1 MRHLAGYPAAESSDR
16 LGVSGVVVEGLCADP
31 ERIPTVAERA
41 ANSPSPPHVDPP
53 ATPSYQTL
61 TGLGVGVTVIA
72 ALYFGKDILLPIT
85 VAVLLSFV
93 LSPLVGALRRLRIPR
108 VVAVVFSVGL
118 ALAIIGGVG
127 ALLGSQIVEVAGDLP
142 LYQTTIEKK
151 VEVLRKATLGRIAEV
166 ASRFRGTLGQAGQI
180 SPPPASPAGEQEA
193 RPEQTPVPVEVRQ
206 PPPDPVA
213 LATRILTPVL
223 HPLAAAAIIFIVTI
237 FILLQQDDLRDRVIR
252 LFGSRD
258 LHRTTLAMDDA
269 ARRLSRFFLIQ
280 LGINTT
286 FGVIIAAGLYFIGLP
301 SPLLWGILAALL
313 RFVPYIGSYVAAG
326 IPILLAAAV
335 DPSWSLTLWVAALFL
350 VTEPIIG
357 QLVEPMLYGRS
368 TGLSPISVVI
378 SAIFWG
384 WLWGPVGLILS
395 TPLTLCLVV
404 LGRHVKQL
412 EFLNVLFGD
421 RPALTRVEN
430 FYQRV
435 LAGDPDEVQEHA
447 EELLKEMSLSSYYDE
462 VALKGLELAA
472 RDLAR
477 GVLTRPQV
485 ERIKEAVTTLVREL
499 ADYDDVDPETAPKAS
514 PDRSAAEDLPKHPA
528 PDGAMPESLNLP
540 AKWREKPIQCVAGR
554 GPLDDATAA
563 ILAQLLEKHG
573 LGAEIVAHE
582 AVSRNA
588 IGEFRREGVPMVCVC
603 YLDMSGHTSPLRFLL
618 KRLRQRVGDARLLVA
633 LWPSDHPVIS
643 DQKIRA
649 ALSADEYV
657 TSLRDAVNACLK
669 AAQEAAAAYKRGAT
683 STSGNE
689 RPKTEGRPAEIL
701 ARADTR
707 AG

>member
-1 MRHLAGYPAAESSDR
+1 VAGIASNP
-16 LGVSGVVVEGLCADP
+16 
-31 ERIPTVAERA
+31 
-41 ANSPSPPHVDPP
+41 PSPPHVDPP

-61 TGLGVGVTVIA
+61 TGLGVGVTVVA

-93 LSPLVGALRRLRIPR
+93 LSPLVGTLRRLRIPR
-108 VVAVVFSVGL
+108 AVAVVFSVGL

-151 VEVLRKATLGRIAEV
+151 VDVLRSATLGRVAEF

-180 SPPPASPAGEQEA
+180 SPPPASPAGEQAA
-193 RPEQTPVPVEVRQ
+193 RPEQSPVPVEVRQ

-223 HPLAAAAIIFIVTI
+223 HPLAAAAIIFIVAI
-237 FILLQQDDLRDRVIR
+237 FVLLQQDDLRDRVIR

-269 ARRLSRFFLIQ
+269 ARRLSRFFLVQ
-280 LGINTT
+280 LGINAT
-286 FGVIIAAGLYFIGLP
+286 FGVIIATGLYFIGLP
-301 SPLLWGILAALL
+301 SPLLWGIIAALM

-326 IPILLAAAV
+326 VPILLAAAV
-335 DPSWSLTLWVAALFL
+335 DPGWSLTLWVAALFL
-350 VTEPIIG
+350 LTEPIIG

-404 LGRHVKQL
+404 LGRHVEQL

-462 VALKGLELAA
+462 VALKGLELAG

-485 ERIKEAVTTLVREL
+485 ERIKEAVTTLVTEL
-499 ADYDDVDPETAPKAS
+499 ADYDDVDPKTVSLAKGPIDK
-514 PDRSAAEDLPKHPA
+514 SAAQDLPKHPA
-528 PDGAMPESLNLP
+528 PAGAVPESLELP
-540 AKWREKPIQCVAGR
+540 PKWRDTKPIQCIAGR
-554 GPLDDATAA
+554 GPLDDATAT

-573 LGAEIVAHE
+573 LGADVVPHD
-582 AVSRNA
+582 AVSRNS
-588 IGEFRREGVPMVCVC
+588 IGGFKSEEVPMVCVC
-603 YLDMSGHTSPLRFLL
+603 YLDMSRHTSPLRFLL

-633 LWPSDHPVIS
+633 LWPADHPVMS
-643 DQKIRA
+643 DQKVKA
-649 ALSADEYV
+649 ALNADEYV
-657 TSLRDAVNACLK
+657 NSLRDAVNACLK
-669 AAQEAAAAYKRGAT
+669 AAQDAAAAYRRGPVT
-683 STSGNE
+683 TGGDE
-689 RPKTEGRPAEIL
+689 RPSEIL
-701 ARADTR
+701 IPEGVARADTR
-707 AG
+707 A

>member
-1 MRHLAGYPAAESSDR
+1 MAEIT
-16 LGVSGVVVEGLCADP
+16 AH
-31 ERIPTVAERA
+31 
-41 ANSPSPPHVDPP
+41 SPSPPHVDPP
-53 ATPSYQTL
+53 STPSYQTL

-93 LSPLVGALRRLRIPR
+93 LSPLVGILRRLRIPR

-142 LYQTTIEKK
+142 LYQTTIEQK
-151 VEVLRKATLGRIAEV
+151 VDVLRNATLGRIAEV

-180 SPPPASPAGEQEA
+180 SPPPASPAGEQAA
-193 RPEQTPVPVEVRQ
+193 RPEQTPVPVEVRR

-213 LATRILTPVL
+213 LATKILTPVL
-223 HPLAAAAIIFIVTI
+223 HPLAAAAIIFIVAI

-280 LGINTT
+280 LGINAT

-301 SPLLWGILAALL
+301 SPLLWGIIAALM

-326 IPILLAAAV
+326 VPILLAAAV

-350 VTEPIIG
+350 LTEPIIG

-421 RPALTRVEN
+421 RPALTKVEN

-485 ERIKEAVTTLVREL
+485 ERIKEAVTTLVTEL
-499 ADYDDVDPETAPKAS
+499 ADYDDVDPGTAPPAKAS

-528 PDGAMPESLNLP
+528 PDGAMPESLKLP

-633 LWPSDHPVIS
+633 LWPSDHPVMS
-643 DQKIRA
+643 DQKVRA

-683 STSGNE
+683 TTSGNE
-689 RPKTEGRPAEIL
+689 RPKTEGRPPEIL

>member
-1 MRHLAGYPAAESSDR
+1 
-16 LGVSGVVVEGLCADP
+16 
-31 ERIPTVAERA
+31 
-41 ANSPSPPHVDPP
+41 
-53 ATPSYQTL
+53 
-61 TGLGVGVTVIA
+61 VTVIA

-93 LSPLVGALRRLRIPR
+93 LSPLVGTLRRLRIPR

-151 VEVLRKATLGRIAEV
+151 VDVLRKATLGRIAEV

-180 SPPPASPAGEQEA
+180 SPPPASPAGEQAA

-223 HPLAAAAIIFIVTI
+223 HPLAAAAIIFIVAI

-301 SPLLWGILAALL
+301 SPLLWGIIAALM

-588 IGEFRREGVPMVCVC
+588 IGEFRREGIPMVCVC

-643 DQKIRA
+643 DQKIRV

-669 AAQEAAAAYKRGAT
+669 AAGEAAATYKRGAT
-683 STSGNE
+683 NTSGNE
-689 RPKTEGRPAEIL
+689 RAKMDGRPAEIL

>member
-1 MRHLAGYPAAESSDR
+1 MAE
-16 LGVSGVVVEGLCADP
+16 
-31 ERIPTVAERA
+31 IT

-93 LSPLVGALRRLRIPR
+93 LSPLVGTLRRLRIPR

-151 VEVLRKATLGRIAEV
+151 VDVLRKATLGRIAEV

-180 SPPPASPAGEQEA
+180 SPPPASPAGEQAA

-223 HPLAAAAIIFIVTI
+223 HPLAAAAIIFIVAI
-237 FILLQQDDLRDRVIR
+237 FILMQQDDLRDRVIR

-280 LGINTT
+280 LGINAT

-301 SPLLWGILAALL
+301 SPLLWGIIAALM

-326 IPILLAAAV
+326 VPILLAAAI

-350 VTEPIIG
+350 LTEPIIG

-485 ERIKEAVTTLVREL
+485 ECIKEAVTTLVTEL
-499 ADYDDVDPETAPKAS
+499 ADYDDVDPGTAP
-514 PDRSAAEDLPKHPA
+514 
-528 PDGAMPESLNLP
+528 
-540 AKWREKPIQCVAGR
+540 QC
-554 GPLDDATAA
+554 
-563 ILAQLLEKHG
+563 Q
-573 LGAEIVAHE
+573 
-582 AVSRNA
+582 S
-588 IGEFRREGVPMVCVC
+588 VP
-603 YLDMSGHTSPLRFLL
+603 
-618 KRLRQRVGDARLLVA
+618 
-633 LWPSDHPVIS
+633 
-643 DQKIRA
+643 
-649 ALSADEYV
+649 
-657 TSLRDAVNACLK
+657 
-669 AAQEAAAAYKRGAT
+669 
-683 STSGNE
+683 
-689 RPKTEGRPAEIL
+689 
-701 ARADTR
+701 
-707 AG
+707 

>member
-1 MRHLAGYPAAESSDR
+1 M
-16 LGVSGVVVEGLCADP
+16 
-31 ERIPTVAERA
+31 
-41 ANSPSPPHVDPP
+41 
-53 ATPSYQTL
+53 
-61 TGLGVGVTVIA
+61 
-72 ALYFGKDILLPIT
+72 
-85 VAVLLSFV
+85 
-93 LSPLVGALRRLRIPR
+93 
-108 VVAVVFSVGL
+108 
-118 ALAIIGGVG
+118 G

-151 VEVLRKATLGRIAEV
+151 VDVLRKATLGRIAEV

-180 SPPPASPAGEQEA
+180 SPPPASPAGEQA
-193 RPEQTPVPVEVRQ
+193 AQPEQTPVPVEVRQ

-223 HPLAAAAIIFIVTI
+223 HPLAAAAIIFIVAI

-280 LGINTT
+280 LGINAT

-301 SPLLWGILAALL
+301 SPLLWGIIAALM

-326 IPILLAAAV
+326 IPILLAAAI
-335 DPSWSLTLWVAALFL
+335 DPSWSLMFWVAALFL
-350 VTEPIIG
+350 LTEPIIG

-447 EELLKEMSLSSYYDE
+447 EELL
-462 VALKGLELAA
+462 
-472 RDLAR
+472 
-477 GVLTRPQV
+477 T
-485 ERIKEAVTTLVREL
+485 ERIGRAPLRRAGALEPALGRDRAGTDSDRSRER
-499 ADYDDVDPETAPKAS
+499 AGG
-514 PDRSAAEDLPKHPA
+514 DRSAAL
-528 PDGAMPESLNLP
+528 
-540 AKWREKPIQCVAGR
+540 
-554 GPLDDATAA
+554 
-563 ILAQLLEKHG
+563 
-573 LGAEIVAHE
+573 
-582 AVSRNA
+582 
-588 IGEFRREGVPMVCVC
+588 
-603 YLDMSGHTSPLRFLL
+603 
-618 KRLRQRVGDARLLVA
+618 
-633 LWPSDHPVIS
+633 
-643 DQKIRA
+643 
-649 ALSADEYV
+649 
-657 TSLRDAVNACLK
+657 
-669 AAQEAAAAYKRGAT
+669 
-683 STSGNE
+683 
-689 RPKTEGRPAEIL
+689 
-701 ARADTR
+701 
-707 AG
+707 

>member
-1 MRHLAGYPAAESSDR
+1 
-16 LGVSGVVVEGLCADP
+16 
-31 ERIPTVAERA
+31 
-41 ANSPSPPHVDPP
+41 
-53 ATPSYQTL
+53 
-61 TGLGVGVTVIA
+61 
-72 ALYFGKDILLPIT
+72 
-85 VAVLLSFV
+85 
-93 LSPLVGALRRLRIPR
+93 
-108 VVAVVFSVGL
+108 
-118 ALAIIGGVG
+118 
-127 ALLGSQIVEVAGDLP
+127 
-142 LYQTTIEKK
+142 
-151 VEVLRKATLGRIAEV
+151 
-166 ASRFRGTLGQAGQI
+166 
-180 SPPPASPAGEQEA
+180 
-193 RPEQTPVPVEVRQ
+193 
-206 PPPDPVA
+206 
-213 LATRILTPVL
+213 
-223 HPLAAAAIIFIVTI
+223 
-237 FILLQQDDLRDRVIR
+237 
-252 LFGSRD
+252 
-258 LHRTTLAMDDA
+258 
-269 ARRLSRFFLIQ
+269 
-280 LGINTT
+280 
-286 FGVIIAAGLYFIGLP
+286 
-301 SPLLWGILAALL
+301 
-313 RFVPYIGSYVAAG
+313 
-326 IPILLAAAV
+326 
-335 DPSWSLTLWVAALFL
+335 
-350 VTEPIIG
+350 
-357 QLVEPMLYGRS
+357 
-368 TGLSPISVVI
+368 
-378 SAIFWG
+378 
-384 WLWGPVGLILS
+384 
-395 TPLTLCLVV
+395 V

-485 ERIKEAVTTLVREL
+485 ECIKEAVTTLVTEL
-499 ADYDDVDPETAPKAS
+499 ADYDDVDPGTAPKAS
-514 PDRSAAEDLPKHPA
+514 PEKSAAEDLPKHPA
-528 PDGAMPESLNLP
+528 PDGAMPESLKLP
-540 AKWREKPIQCVAGR
+540 AKWRDEKPIQCVAGR

-603 YLDMSGHTSPLRFLL
+603 CLDMSGHTSPLRFLL

-701 ARADTR
+701 ALPA
-707 AG
+707 AEVPPSAVA

>member
-1 MRHLAGYPAAESSDR
+1 
-16 LGVSGVVVEGLCADP
+16 VVD
-31 ERIPTVAERA
+31 IT

-53 ATPSYQTL
+53 STPSYQTL

-93 LSPLVGALRRLRIPR
+93 LSPLVGTLRRLRIPR

-151 VEVLRKATLGRIAEV
+151 VDVLRKATLGRIAEV

-180 SPPPASPAGEQEA
+180 SPPPAPPAGEQAA

-223 HPLAAAAIIFIVTI
+223 HPLAAAAIIFIVAI

-301 SPLLWGILAALL
+301 SPLLWGIIAALM

-588 IGEFRREGVPMVCVC
+588 IGEFRREGIPMVCVC

-643 DQKIRA
+643 DQKIRV

-669 AAQEAAAAYKRGAT
+669 AAGEAAATYKRGAT
-683 STSGNE
+683 NTSGNE
-689 RPKTEGRPAEIL
+689 RAKMDGRPAEIL

>member
-1 MRHLAGYPAAESSDR
+1 M
-16 LGVSGVVVEGLCADP
+16 
-31 ERIPTVAERA
+31 
-41 ANSPSPPHVDPP
+41 
-53 ATPSYQTL
+53 
-61 TGLGVGVTVIA
+61 
-72 ALYFGKDILLPIT
+72 
-85 VAVLLSFV
+85 
-93 LSPLVGALRRLRIPR
+93 
-108 VVAVVFSVGL
+108 
-118 ALAIIGGVG
+118 
-127 ALLGSQIVEVAGDLP
+127 
-142 LYQTTIEKK
+142 
-151 VEVLRKATLGRIAEV
+151 
-166 ASRFRGTLGQAGQI
+166 
-180 SPPPASPAGEQEA
+180 
-193 RPEQTPVPVEVRQ
+193 
-206 PPPDPVA
+206 
-213 LATRILTPVL
+213 
-223 HPLAAAAIIFIVTI
+223 
-237 FILLQQDDLRDRVIR
+237 
-252 LFGSRD
+252 
-258 LHRTTLAMDDA
+258 
-269 ARRLSRFFLIQ
+269 
-280 LGINTT
+280 
-286 FGVIIAAGLYFIGLP
+286 AAG
-301 SPLLWGILAALL
+301 
-313 RFVPYIGSYVAAG
+313 V
-326 IPILLAAAV
+326 PILLAAAV

-485 ERIKEAVTTLVREL
+485 ERIKEAVTTLVTEL

-588 IGEFRREGVPMVCVC
+588 ISEFRREGMPMVCVC

-643 DQKIRA
+643 DQKIRV

-669 AAQEAAAAYKRGAT
+669 AAGEAAATYKRGAT
-683 STSGNE
+683 NTSGNE
-689 RPKTEGRPAEIL
+689 RAKMDGRPAEIL

-707 AG
+707 VG

>member
-1 MRHLAGYPAAESSDR
+1 M
-16 LGVSGVVVEGLCADP
+16 
-31 ERIPTVAERA
+31 
-41 ANSPSPPHVDPP
+41 
-53 ATPSYQTL
+53 
-61 TGLGVGVTVIA
+61 
-72 ALYFGKDILLPIT
+72 
-85 VAVLLSFV
+85 
-93 LSPLVGALRRLRIPR
+93 
-108 VVAVVFSVGL
+108 
-118 ALAIIGGVG
+118 
-127 ALLGSQIVEVAGDLP
+127 
-142 LYQTTIEKK
+142 
-151 VEVLRKATLGRIAEV
+151 
-166 ASRFRGTLGQAGQI
+166 
-180 SPPPASPAGEQEA
+180 
-193 RPEQTPVPVEVRQ
+193 
-206 PPPDPVA
+206 
-213 LATRILTPVL
+213 TPVL
-223 HPLAAAAIIFIVTI
+223 HPLAAAAIIFIVAI
-237 FILLQQDDLRDRVIR
+237 FILMQQDDLRDRVIR

-301 SPLLWGILAALL
+301 SPLLWGIIAALM

-326 IPILLAAAV
+326 VPILLAAAV

-477 GVLTRPQV
+477 GVPHPPASGAHQGGS
-485 ERIKEAVTTLVREL
+485 
-499 ADYDDVDPETAPKAS
+499 DDPRHGIGGLRRRGS
-514 PDRSAAEDLPKHPA
+514 GDR
-528 PDGAMPESLNLP
+528 
-540 AKWREKPIQCVAGR
+540 
-554 GPLDDATAA
+554 
-563 ILAQLLEKHG
+563 AQ
-573 LGAEIVAHE
+573 
-582 AVSRNA
+582 S
-588 IGEFRREGVPMVCVC
+588 VP
-603 YLDMSGHTSPLRFLL
+603 
-618 KRLRQRVGDARLLVA
+618 
-633 LWPSDHPVIS
+633 
-643 DQKIRA
+643 
-649 ALSADEYV
+649 
-657 TSLRDAVNACLK
+657 
-669 AAQEAAAAYKRGAT
+669 
-683 STSGNE
+683 
-689 RPKTEGRPAEIL
+689 
-701 ARADTR
+701 
-707 AG
+707 

>member
-1 MRHLAGYPAAESSDR
+1 VAGIASNP
-16 LGVSGVVVEGLCADP
+16 
-31 ERIPTVAERA
+31 
-41 ANSPSPPHVDPP
+41 PSPPQVDPA

-61 TGLGVGVTVIA
+61 TGLGVGVTLVA

-93 LSPLVGALRRLRIPR
+93 LSPLVGGLRRLRVPR
-108 VVAVVFSVGL
+108 AVAVVFSVGL

-127 ALLGSQIVEVAGDLP
+127 ALVGSQIVEVASDLP
-142 LYQTTIEKK
+142 LYRTTIEKK
-151 VEVLRKATLGRIAEV
+151 VDVLRGATLGRISEV
-166 ASRFRGTLGQAGQI
+166 ASRFRGTLGQADQT
-180 SPPPASPAGEQEA
+180 SPPPASPPGGQAA

-213 LATRILTPVL
+213 LATRILTPAL
-223 HPLAAAAIIFIVTI
+223 HPLAAAAIIFIVAI
-237 FILLQQDDLRDRVIR
+237 FILMQQDDLRDRVIR
-252 LFGSRD
+252 LFGSKD

-269 ARRLSRFFLIQ
+269 GRRLSRFFLVQ
-280 LGINTT
+280 LGINAA
-286 FGVIIAAGLYFIGLP
+286 FGVIIATGLYFIGLP
-301 SPLLWGILAALL
+301 SPLLWGTIGALM

-335 DPSWSLTLWVAALFL
+335 DPGWSLMLWVAALFL
-350 VTEPIIG
+350 LTEPIIG
-357 QLVEPMLYGRS
+357 QVVEPMLYGRS

-404 LGRHVKQL
+404 LGRHVEQL

-421 RPALTRVEN
+421 RPALTRFEN

-462 VALKGLELAA
+462 VALKGLKLAA

-485 ERIKEAVTTLVREL
+485 ERIKDAVTTLVSEL
-499 ADYDDVDPETAPKAS
+499 ADYDDVDPGTVPLAKEPLDK
-514 PDRSAAEDLPKHPA
+514 SATQDLPKHLAPA
-528 PDGAMPESLNLP
+528 GAVPESLELP
-540 AKWREKPIQCVAGR
+540 PKWRGEKPIQCIAGR
-554 GPLDDATAA
+554 GPLDDATAT

-573 LGAEIVAHE
+573 LGAEVVPHE

-588 IGEFRREGVPMVCVC
+588 IGGFKREGVPMVCVC

-633 LWPSDHPVIS
+633 LWPADHPAIS
-643 DQKIRA
+643 DQKVRA

-657 TSLRDAVNACLK
+657 TSLQDAVNACLK
-669 AAQEAAAAYKRGAT
+669 AARDAAAAYMRRST
-683 STSGNE
+683 TTSGNE
-689 RPKTEGRPAEIL
+689 RPKADGRPPEIL
-701 ARADTR
+701 LPDGNAPADTR
-707 AG
+707 AE

>member
-1 MRHLAGYPAAESSDR
+1 
-16 LGVSGVVVEGLCADP
+16 
-31 ERIPTVAERA
+31 
-41 ANSPSPPHVDPP
+41 
-53 ATPSYQTL
+53 
-61 TGLGVGVTVIA
+61 VGVTVVA
-72 ALYFGKDILLPIT
+72 ALYFAEDILLPIT

-93 LSPLVGALRRLRIPR
+93 LSPLVGVLRRLRIPR

-127 ALLGSQIVEVAGDLP
+127 ALVGTQIVEVAGDLP

-151 VEVLRKATLGRIAEV
+151 VGVLRGATLGRISEV

-180 SPPPASPAGEQEA
+180 SPPPASPAGGQA
-193 RPEQTPVPVEVRQ
+193 APPEQTPVPVEVHQ

-213 LATRILTPVL
+213 LARRILTPVL
-223 HPLAAAAIIFIVTI
+223 HPLASAAIVFIVAI
-237 FILLQQDDLRDRVIR
+237 FILMQQDDLRDRVIR

-269 ARRLSRFFLIQ
+269 ARRLSRFFLVQ
-280 LGINTT
+280 LGINAA
-286 FGVIIAAGLYFIGLP
+286 FGAIIATGLYFIGLP
-301 SPLLWGILAALL
+301 SPLLWGTIAALM
-313 RFVPYIGSYVAAG
+313 RFVPYVGSYVAAG
-326 IPILLAAAV
+326 LPILLAAAV
-335 DPSWSLTLWVAALFL
+335 DPGWSLMLWVAALFL
-350 VTEPIIG
+350 LTEPIIG
-357 QLVEPMLYGRS
+357 QVVEPMLYGRS

-404 LGRHVKQL
+404 LGRHVEQL

-447 EELLKEMSLSSYYDE
+447 EELLKVMSLSSYYDE

-485 ERIKEAVTTLVREL
+485 ARIKDAVTTLVTEL
-499 ADYDDVDPETAPKAS
+499 ADYDDVDPETVPIAKGS
-514 PDRSAAEDLPKHPA
+514 VDKSAAQDLPKHPA
-528 PDGAMPESLNLP
+528 PAGAVPESSELP
-540 AKWREKPIQCVAGR
+540 PKWRDEKPIQCVAGR
-554 GPLDDATAA
+554 GPLDDAAA
-563 ILAQLLEKHG
+563 TILAQLLEKHG
-573 LGAEIVAHE
+573 LGAEVVPHE

-588 IGEFRREGVPMVCVC
+588 IGGFKREGVPMVCIC
-603 YLDMSGHTSPLRFLL
+603 YLDMSSHTSPLRYLL

-633 LWPSDHPVIS
+633 LWPSDHPAMS
-643 DQKIRA
+643 DQRGRA
-649 ALSADEYV
+649 APSADEYV

-669 AAQEAAAAYKRGAT
+669 AAQDAAADYGRPSIAGR
-683 STSGNE
+683 NE
-689 RPKTEGRPAEIL
+689 RLKADERPPEIL
-701 ARADTR
+701 IPDDVAPADKR

>member
-1 MRHLAGYPAAESSDR
+1 MAE
-16 LGVSGVVVEGLCADP
+16 
-31 ERIPTVAERA
+31 IT

-180 SPPPASPAGEQEA
+180 SPPPASPAREQEA

-213 LATRILTPVL
+213 LATKILTPVL
-223 HPLAAAAIIFIVTI
+223 HPLAAAAIIFIVAI

-301 SPLLWGILAALL
+301 SPLLWGIIAALM

-357 QLVEPMLYGRS
+357 QVVEPMLYGRS

-384 WLWGPVGLILS
+384 WLWGPVGLVLS

-588 IGEFRREGVPMVCVC
+588 ISEFRREGMPMVCVC

-643 DQKIRA
+643 DQKIRV

-669 AAQEAAAAYKRGAT
+669 AAGEAAATYKRGAT
-683 STSGNE
+683 NTSGNE
-689 RPKTEGRPAEIL
+689 RAKMDGRPAEIF
-701 ARADTR
+701 ARADTP
-707 AG
+707 AGFEKAIEKALTCSAAGGS

>member
-1 MRHLAGYPAAESSDR
+1 MAE
-16 LGVSGVVVEGLCADP
+16 
-31 ERIPTVAERA
+31 IT

-93 LSPLVGALRRLRIPR
+93 LSPLVGTLRRLRIPR

-118 ALAIIGGVG
+118 ALTIIGGVG

-151 VEVLRKATLGRIAEV
+151 VDVLRKATLGRIAEV
-166 ASRFRGTLGQAGQI
+166 ASRFRGTLGQVGQI
-180 SPPPASPAGEQEA
+180 PPPASPAGEQAA

-213 LATRILTPVL
+213 LATKILTPVL

-280 LGINTT
+280 LAINTT

-326 IPILLAAAV
+326 VPILLAAAV

-485 ERIKEAVTTLVREL
+485 ERIKEAVTTLVTEL
-499 ADYDDVDPETAPKAS
+499 ADYDDVDPGTAPLDKAT
-514 PDRSAAEDLPKHPA
+514 PDRSAAQDLPKHPA
-528 PDGAMPESLNLP
+528 PAGAMPESLELP
-540 AKWREKPIQCVAGR
+540 AKWRDEKPIQCVAGR

-633 LWPSDHPVIS
+633 LWPSDHPVMS
-643 DQKIRA
+643 DQKVRA
-649 ALSADEYV
+649 ALSADDYV

-669 AAQEAAAAYKRGAT
+669 AAQKAAAAYKRGAT
-683 STSGNE
+683 TTV
-689 RPKTEGRPAEIL
+689 KTEGRPPEIP

>member
-1 MRHLAGYPAAESSDR
+1 M
-16 LGVSGVVVEGLCADP
+16 
-31 ERIPTVAERA
+31 
-41 ANSPSPPHVDPP
+41 
-53 ATPSYQTL
+53 
-61 TGLGVGVTVIA
+61 
-72 ALYFGKDILLPIT
+72 
-85 VAVLLSFV
+85 
-93 LSPLVGALRRLRIPR
+93 
-108 VVAVVFSVGL
+108 
-118 ALAIIGGVG
+118 
-127 ALLGSQIVEVAGDLP
+127 
-142 LYQTTIEKK
+142 
-151 VEVLRKATLGRIAEV
+151 
-166 ASRFRGTLGQAGQI
+166 
-180 SPPPASPAGEQEA
+180 
-193 RPEQTPVPVEVRQ
+193 
-206 PPPDPVA
+206 
-213 LATRILTPVL
+213 L
-223 HPLAAAAIIFIVTI
+223 HPLAAAAIVFIVAI

-280 LGINTT
+280 LGINAT
-286 FGVIIAAGLYFIGLP
+286 FGVIIATGLYFIGLP
-301 SPLLWGILAALL
+301 SPLLWGIIAALM

-326 IPILLAAAV
+326 VPILLAAAV

-350 VTEPIIG
+350 LTEPVIG

-421 RPALTRVEN
+421 RPALTKVEN

-485 ERIKEAVTTLVREL
+485 ERIKEAVTTLVTEL
-499 ADYDDVDPETAPKAS
+499 ADYDDVDPGTAPPAKAS
-514 PDRSAAEDLPKHPA
+514 PDGSAAQDLPKHPA
-528 PDGAMPESLNLP
+528 PDGAMPESLKLP
-540 AKWREKPIQCVAGR
+540 AKWHERPIQCVAGR

-603 YLDMSGHTSPLRFLL
+603 YLDMSGHTSPMRFLL

-633 LWPSDHPVIS
+633 LWPSDHPVMS
-643 DQKIRA
+643 DQKVRA
-649 ALSADEYV
+649 TLSADEYV

-669 AAQEAAAAYKRGAT
+669 AAQDAAAAYKRAAT
-683 STSGNE
+683 TTTGGNE
-689 RPKTEGRPAEIL
+689 RPKAAGRPPEIL

>member
-1 MRHLAGYPAAESSDR
+1 MAEM
-16 LGVSGVVVEGLCADP
+16 
-31 ERIPTVAERA
+31 T
-41 ANSPSPPHVDPP
+41 ANSLSPPHVDPP

-93 LSPLVGALRRLRIPR
+93 LSPLVGILRRLRIPR
-108 VVAVVFSVGL
+108 AVAVVFSVGL

-151 VEVLRKATLGRIAEV
+151 VDVLRKATLGRIADV

-180 SPPPASPAGEQEA
+180 SPPPAPPAGEQAA
-193 RPEQTPVPVEVRQ
+193 RPEQTPVPVEVRE

-223 HPLAAAAIIFIVTI
+223 HPLAAAAIIFIVAI
-237 FILLQQDDLRDRVIR
+237 FILMQQDDLRDRVIR

-280 LGINTT
+280 LGINAT

-301 SPLLWGILAALL
+301 SPLLWGIIAALM

-326 IPILLAAAV
+326 VPILLGAAV
-335 DPSWSLTLWVAALFL
+335 DPSWSLALWVAALFL
-350 VTEPIIG
+350 LTEPIIG

-421 RPALTRVEN
+421 RPALTRV
-430 FYQRV
+430 R
-435 LAGDPDEVQEHA
+435 
-447 EELLKEMSLSSYYDE
+447 ELLPAS
-462 VALKGLELAA
+462 A
-472 RDLAR
+472 RRRSRRGAGAR
-477 GVLTRPQV
+477 GRIAQGDVAFVVLR
-485 ERIKEAVTTLVREL
+485 
-499 ADYDDVDPETAPKAS
+499 
-514 PDRSAAEDLPKHPA
+514 
-528 PDGAMPESLNLP
+528 
-540 AKWREKPIQCVAGR
+540 
-554 GPLDDATAA
+554 
-563 ILAQLLEKHG
+563 
-573 LGAEIVAHE
+573 
-582 AVSRNA
+582 
-588 IGEFRREGVPMVCVC
+588 
-603 YLDMSGHTSPLRFLL
+603 
-618 KRLRQRVGDARLLVA
+618 
-633 LWPSDHPVIS
+633 
-643 DQKIRA
+643 
-649 ALSADEYV
+649 
-657 TSLRDAVNACLK
+657 
-669 AAQEAAAAYKRGAT
+669 
-683 STSGNE
+683 
-689 RPKTEGRPAEIL
+689 
-701 ARADTR
+701 
-707 AG
+707 

>member
-1 MRHLAGYPAAESSDR
+1 MAEIT
-16 LGVSGVVVEGLCADP
+16 AH
-31 ERIPTVAERA
+31 
-41 ANSPSPPHVDPP
+41 SPSPPHVDSPS
-53 ATPSYQTL
+53 TPSYQTL

-93 LSPLVGALRRLRIPR
+93 LSPLVGILRRLRIPR

-142 LYQTTIEKK
+142 LYQTTIEQK
-151 VEVLRKATLGRIAEV
+151 VDVLRNATLGRIAEV

-180 SPPPASPAGEQEA
+180 SPPPASPAGEQAA
-193 RPEQTPVPVEVRQ
+193 RPEQTPVPVEVRR

-223 HPLAAAAIIFIVTI
+223 HPLAAAAIIFIVAI

-280 LGINTT
+280 LGINAT

-301 SPLLWGILAALL
+301 SPLLWGIIAALM
-313 RFVPYIGSYVAAG
+313 RFVPYIGSYVAAAV
-326 IPILLAAAV
+326 PILLAAAV
-335 DPSWSLTLWVAALFL
+335 DPSWSLMLWVAALFL
-350 VTEPIIG
+350 LTEPIIG

-421 RPALTRVEN
+421 RPALTKVEN

-477 GVLTRPQV
+477 GVPHPPASGAHQGGS
-485 ERIKEAVTTLVREL
+485 
-499 ADYDDVDPETAPKAS
+499 DDPRHGIGGLRRRRSGDRAPGQS
-514 PDRSAAEDLPKHPA
+514 
-528 PDGAMPESLNLP
+528 
-540 AKWREKPIQCVAGR
+540 
-554 GPLDDATAA
+554 
-563 ILAQLLEKHG
+563 
-573 LGAEIVAHE
+573 
-582 AVSRNA
+582 
-588 IGEFRREGVPMVCVC
+588 VP
-603 YLDMSGHTSPLRFLL
+603 
-618 KRLRQRVGDARLLVA
+618 
-633 LWPSDHPVIS
+633 
-643 DQKIRA
+643 
-649 ALSADEYV
+649 
-657 TSLRDAVNACLK
+657 
-669 AAQEAAAAYKRGAT
+669 
-683 STSGNE
+683 
-689 RPKTEGRPAEIL
+689 
-701 ARADTR
+701 
-707 AG
+707 

>member
-1 MRHLAGYPAAESSDR
+1 M
-16 LGVSGVVVEGLCADP
+16 
-31 ERIPTVAERA
+31 
-41 ANSPSPPHVDPP
+41 
-53 ATPSYQTL
+53 
-61 TGLGVGVTVIA
+61 GVTVVA

-93 LSPLVGALRRLRIPR
+93 LSPLVGTLRRLRIPR
-108 VVAVVFSVGL
+108 AVAVVFSVGL

-127 ALLGSQIVEVAGDLP
+127 ALLGSQIIEVAGDLP

-151 VEVLRKATLGRIAEV
+151 VDVLRSATLGRVAEF

-180 SPPPASPAGEQEA
+180 SPSPASPAGEQAA
-193 RPEQTPVPVEVRQ
+193 RPEQPSAPVEVRQ

-213 LATRILTPVL
+213 LATKILTPVL
-223 HPLAAAAIIFIVTI
+223 HPLAAAAIIFIVAI
-237 FILLQQDDLRDRVIR
+237 FVLMQQDDLRDRVIR

-269 ARRLSRFFLIQ
+269 ARRLSRFFLVQ
-280 LGINTT
+280 LGINAT
-286 FGVIIAAGLYFIGLP
+286 FGVIIATGLYFIGLP
-301 SPLLWGILAALL
+301 SPLLWGIIAALM

-326 IPILLAAAV
+326 VPILLAAAV
-335 DPSWSLTLWVAALFL
+335 DPGWSLTLWVAALFL
-350 VTEPIIG
+350 LTEPIIG

-404 LGRHVKQL
+404 LGRHVEQL

-462 VALKGLELAA
+462 VALKGLELAG

-477 GVLTRPQV
+477 GVPHPPASGAHQGSS
-485 ERIKEAVTTLVREL
+485 
-499 ADYDDVDPETAPKAS
+499 DDP
-514 PDRSAAEDLPKHPA
+514 R
-528 PDGAMPESLNLP
+528 
-540 AKWREKPIQCVAGR
+540 
-554 GPLDDATAA
+554 
-563 ILAQLLEKHG
+563 HG
-573 LGAEIVAHE
+573 
-582 AVSRNA
+582 
-588 IGEFRREGVPMVCVC
+588 IG
-603 YLDMSGHTSPLRFLL
+603 
-618 KRLRQRVGDARLLVA
+618 RLRRRGSEDRIPSQRL
-633 LWPSDHPVIS
+633 H
-643 DQKIRA
+643 
-649 ALSADEYV
+649 
-657 TSLRDAVNACLK
+657 
-669 AAQEAAAAYKRGAT
+669 
-683 STSGNE
+683 
-689 RPKTEGRPAEIL
+689 
-701 ARADTR
+701 
-707 AG
+707 

>member
-1 MRHLAGYPAAESSDR
+1 
-16 LGVSGVVVEGLCADP
+16 
-31 ERIPTVAERA
+31 
-41 ANSPSPPHVDPP
+41 
-53 ATPSYQTL
+53 
-61 TGLGVGVTVIA
+61 
-72 ALYFGKDILLPIT
+72 
-85 VAVLLSFV
+85 
-93 LSPLVGALRRLRIPR
+93 
-108 VVAVVFSVGL
+108 
-118 ALAIIGGVG
+118 
-127 ALLGSQIVEVAGDLP
+127 
-142 LYQTTIEKK
+142 
-151 VEVLRKATLGRIAEV
+151 
-166 ASRFRGTLGQAGQI
+166 
-180 SPPPASPAGEQEA
+180 
-193 RPEQTPVPVEVRQ
+193 
-206 PPPDPVA
+206 
-213 LATRILTPVL
+213 
-223 HPLAAAAIIFIVTI
+223 
-237 FILLQQDDLRDRVIR
+237 
-252 LFGSRD
+252 
-258 LHRTTLAMDDA
+258 MDDA

-301 SPLLWGILAALL
+301 SPLLWGIIAALM

-326 IPILLAAAV
+326 VPILLAAAV

-485 ERIKEAVTTLVREL
+485 ERIKEAVTTLVMEL
-499 ADYDDVDPETAPKAS
+499 ADYDDVDPGTAPKAS
-514 PDRSAAEDLPKHPA
+514 PDRSAAEVLPKHPA
-528 PDGAMPESLNLP
+528 PDGAMPESLKLP

-603 YLDMSGHTSPLRFLL
+603 YLDMSGHASPMRFLL

-633 LWPSDHPVIS
+633 LWPSDHPVMS
-643 DQKIRA
+643 DQKVRA

-669 AAQEAAAAYKRGAT
+669 AAQDAAAAYKRGPT
-683 STSGNE
+683 TTGGNE
-689 RPKTEGRPAEIL
+689 RPEVGGPPEIL
-701 ARADTR
+701 IPDGVARADAR

>member
-1 MRHLAGYPAAESSDR
+1 MPGIASNP
-16 LGVSGVVVEGLCADP
+16 
-31 ERIPTVAERA
+31 
-41 ANSPSPPHVDPP
+41 PSPPHVDP
-53 ATPSYQTL
+53 AAHPSYETL
-61 TGLGVGVTVIA
+61 TSLGVGVTVVA

-93 LSPLVGALRRLRIPR
+93 LSPLVGALRRLQIPR
-108 VVAVVFSVGL
+108 AVAVVFSVGL

-127 ALLGSQIVEVAGDLP
+127 ALVGNQIVEVAGDLP

-151 VEVLRKATLGRIAEV
+151 VGVLRSATLGRIAEV

-180 SPPPASPAGEQEA
+180 SPPSASPAGEQA
-193 RPEQTPVPVEVRQ
+193 APPEQTPVPVEVRQ

-223 HPLAAAAIIFIVTI
+223 HPLAAAAIIFIVAI
-237 FILLQQDDLRDRVIR
+237 FILMQQDDLRDRVIR
-252 LFGSRD
+252 LFGSKD

-269 ARRLSRFFLIQ
+269 GRRLSRFFLVQ

-286 FGVIIAAGLYFIGLP
+286 FGVIIATGLYFIGLP
-301 SPLLWGILAALL
+301 SPLLWGTIAALM

-335 DPSWSLTLWVAALFL
+335 DPGWSLMLWVAALFL
-350 VTEPIIG
+350 LTEPIIG
-357 QLVEPMLYGRS
+357 QVVEPMLYGRS

-404 LGRHVKQL
+404 LGRHVEQL

-421 RPALTRVEN
+421 RPALTKIQN

-462 VALKGLELAA
+462 VALKGLELAG

-485 ERIKEAVTTLVREL
+485 DRIKDAVTTLVREL
-499 ADYDDVDPETAPKAS
+499 ADYDDVDPGTAPL
-514 PDRSAAEDLPKHPA
+514 AAVDSNAAQDLPKHPA
-528 PDGAMPESLNLP
+528 PAGAAPESSELP
-540 AKWREKPIQCVAGR
+540 PKWRDEKPIQCIAGR

-573 LGAEIVAHE
+573 LGAEVVPHE

-588 IGEFRREGVPMVCVC
+588 IGGFKREGVPMVCVC

-633 LWPSDHPVIS
+633 LWPGDHPVMS
-643 DQKIRA
+643 DQTVRA

-669 AAQEAAAAYKRGAT
+669 AAQDAAATYGRG
-683 STSGNE
+683 STNTAGNE
-689 RPKTEGRPAEIL
+689 RPTADGRPGIL
-701 ARADTR
+701 IPDGVAHADTR

>member
-1 MRHLAGYPAAESSDR
+1 MAE
-16 LGVSGVVVEGLCADP
+16 
-31 ERIPTVAERA
+31 IT

-53 ATPSYQTL
+53 STPSYQTL

-93 LSPLVGALRRLRIPR
+93 LSPLVGILRRLRIPR

-142 LYQTTIEKK
+142 LYQTTIKKK
-151 VEVLRKATLGRIAEV
+151 VDVLRNATLGRIAEV
-166 ASRFRGTLGQAGQI
+166 ASRFRGTLGQEGQI
-180 SPPPASPAGEQEA
+180 SPPPASPAGEQAA
-193 RPEQTPVPVEVRQ
+193 RPEQTPVPVEVRR

-223 HPLAAAAIIFIVTI
+223 HPLAAAAIIFIVAI

-280 LGINTT
+280 LGINAT
-286 FGVIIAAGLYFIGLP
+286 FGVIITAGLYFIGLP
-301 SPLLWGILAALL
+301 SPLLCGIIAALM

-326 IPILLAAAV
+326 VPILLAAAV

-350 VTEPIIG
+350 LTEPVIG

-421 RPALTRVEN
+421 RPALTKVEN

-485 ERIKEAVTTLVREL
+485 ERIKEAVTTLVTEL
-499 ADYDDVDPETAPKAS
+499 ADYDDVDPGTAPPATAS

-528 PDGAMPESLNLP
+528 PDGAMPESLKLP
-540 AKWREKPIQCVAGR
+540 TKWREKPIQCVAGR

-603 YLDMSGHTSPLRFLL
+603 YLDMSGHASPMRFLL

-633 LWPSDHPVIS
+633 LWPSDHPVMA
-643 DQKIRA
+643 DQKVRA

-669 AAQEAAAAYKRGAT
+669 AAQDAAAAYKRGAIT
-683 STSGNE
+683 ITSGNE
-689 RPKTEGRPAEIL
+689 RPRAEGRPPEIL